1 MSPPA
6 ALLNSLKDVN
16 GTTHH
21 ARLLLGKTHPLWTD
35 DVFDL
40 LNKAA
45 DQAGWKI
52 DYGRIDLISYWAPA
66 GACKN

>member
-1 MSPPA
+1 
-6 ALLNSLKDVN
+6 VN